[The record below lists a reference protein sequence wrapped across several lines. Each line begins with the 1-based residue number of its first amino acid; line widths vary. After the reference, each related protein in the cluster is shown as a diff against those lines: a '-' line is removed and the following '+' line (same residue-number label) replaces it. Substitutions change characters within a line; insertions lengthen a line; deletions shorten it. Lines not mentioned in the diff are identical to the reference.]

1 MTIRAGEWYRVKSTR
16 QYCAVQ
22 KIPSKTNPSVSVPAA
37 NENTRGFELALTWY
51 APSDDTLGKWTK
63 RVIIL
68 ELKKALNLLRDPNDD
83 DLPIIARIKSIAAS
97 VPVSSASRDGEFTWP
112 QQA

>member
-1 MTIRAGEWYRVKSTR
+1 MDEG
-16 QYCAVQ
+16 
-22 KIPSKTNPSVSVPAA
+22 
-37 NENTRGFELALTWY
+37 
-51 APSDDTLGKWTK
+51 
-63 RVIIL
+63 VIIL